1 MSLRNSFLISGNLL
15 RGKNMAITYEQWI
28 TDNNSNL
35 EKFRNKELILA
46 YSGGKD
52 SSVVLHFLEKA
63 SQTYGFRLEAKGIII
78 PEHVLTESERMK
90 LDDYWHKRGINIF
103 WQKVK
108 DADSKL
114 RDAPSQGISPC
125 LICNMTKKDLLL
137 DYFQRT
143 KPDLNK
149 LVMVVSYSLWDLV
162 SASIE
167 HITGGIFADQKLSN
181 AVKGKKPEDRFMEIA
196 QRFYPLIKLKNGLT
210 VFKPLIYYND
220 QDILETVKENNLPL
234 TTPTCDHKE
243 YRPKRGFAL
252 YYHKMDHH
260 FNYEKVLKFAQNA
273 LKIPNLA
280 VYSDMSTEVYLKE
293 VI

>member
-1 MSLRNSFLISGNLL
+1 
-15 RGKNMAITYEQWI
+15 MAITYDQWMNDNK
-28 TDNNSNL
+28 TDL
-35 EKFRNKELILA
+35 EKLRNKELIMA
-46 YSGGKD
+46 FSGGKD

-63 SQTYGFRLEAKGIII
+63 AQNYDFKIEAHGIVI
-78 PEHVLTESERMK
+78 PEHVLTEKERKK
-90 LDDYWHKRGINIF
+90 LNEYWQKRGITIS
-103 WQKVK
+103 WHSVD
-108 DADSKL
+108 DADKKL
-114 RDAPSQGISPC
+114 IEAPEQGISPC
-125 LICNMTKKDLLL
+125 LICNRTKKNELMS
-137 DYFQRT
+137 YFKRT
-143 KPDLNK
+143 KPDWEK
-149 LVMVVSYSLWDLV
+149 LVMVISYSLWDLV

-167 HITGGIFADQKLSN
+167 HITGGIFADQEFST
-181 AVKGKKPEDRFMEIA
+181 AVKGKTSEDRFLEIA
-196 QRFYPLIKLKNGLT
+196 QRFYPLIRLQNGLT

-273 LKIPNLA
+273 LKIPNLS
-280 VYSDMSTEVYLKE
+280 VYSDMPTEVYLKE